1 MKRPEENKIRSLDFT
16 SIFQFLMEEGYLPR
30 YEYTHIIFKF
40 EDNSALLEYEE
51 GTVCIR
57 VFFGIDEETCDL
69 FILGSNSVMAITK
82 GVKMVV
88 LENEDTIM
96 FSAEFMCDNSRE
108 FRKFFPNALRNIN
121 HALDEHKKLM
131 KVILEESVFYKDL
144 YTHNDKDNSSK
155 KFCS

>member
-108 FRKFFPNALRNIN
+108 FRKFFPNALRKSR
-121 HALDEHKKLM
+121 AG
-131 KVILEESVFYKDL
+131 
-144 YTHNDKDNSSK
+144 
-155 KFCS
+155 